1 MMAPL
6 DGDRA
11 LRLRSLAPT
20 APRTGTADARCTLPA
35 ALALGLALAAG
46 FAASGC
52 GGARP
57 PRETPSKLPI
67 EQALTR
73 IEAAPIRMR
82 GDAAWHEIARLEDAR
97 STGGG
102 RLQAL
107 LVDADPELRARAAR
121 ALGRIPLG
129 DEAEIEPSITLALCK
144 ALEDAEPAVRAE
156 AAFAL
161 GQRADP
167 ASAGLLLGY
176 MQDVDAH
183 VRARLVEAASKF
195 DHPALQTAVLRAL
208 PDPEESVRV
217 EAALGAARWK
227 REAADAA
234 AIDSALIAALRPLE
248 LPQAGEAPVGSAFAD
263 ALIYA
268 LARRQSEKGRGA
280 FLEHLSSPSTPARIH
295 SAKGLASLKP
305 DASIAASLRHALRDA
320 DWRVAYEAATA
331 LASSGDE
338 ASVDDLLRAVE
349 HPSAH
354 VRAAALGAL
363 GSFPQAR
370 ARSQAALERGL
381 LDISASVRAAALR
394 SLTLVVEPAS
404 ALVRVRAAAAD
415 ADAVVRRGAAQAA
428 AGLPGEAG
436 LSVLEELARDRN
448 LMVAG
453 AALEG
458 LGALPSERAR
468 DVLAQYVTHAD
479 DGLKLGAVQALRR
492 ATTSSDVPRYRQ
504 ALSQARSEIRSELA
518 CNVALS
524 LGGIGGE
531 DARELLEELLQDR
544 DMYVRQ
550 RAQEL
555 LREKFARE
563 TAYDKRPPLV
573 ASNRVPQA
581 GKDAP
586 LWTHNPLVV
595 IVTTRGEMV
604 FELFAE
610 EAPLHVHNLLELA
623 SRNAYD
629 GLSFHRVVPDFVVQ
643 GGDKRGDGNGGV
655 SWRGDSLRAEFSAR
669 KFERG
674 SLGMPRN
681 DDPDSGGSQIFV
693 THRATPHLDGRYTVF
708 GQLRAGFEVL
718 DLIEVGDRILD
729 VRPAR

>member
-1 MMAPL
+1 MQ
-6 DGDRA
+6 D
-11 LRLRSLAPT
+11 
-20 APRTGTADARCTLPA
+20 ADAL
-35 ALALGLALAAG
+35 
-46 FAASGC
+46 
-52 GGARP
+52 
-57 PRETPSKLPI
+57 
-67 EQALTR
+67 
-73 IEAAPIRMR
+73 
-82 GDAAWHEIARLEDAR
+82 
-97 STGGG
+97 
-102 RLQAL
+102 
-107 LVDADPELRARAAR
+107 
-121 ALGRIPLG
+121 
-129 DEAEIEPSITLALCK
+129 
-144 ALEDAEPAVRAE
+144 
-156 AAFAL
+156 
-161 GQRADP
+161 
-167 ASAGLLLGY
+167 
-176 MQDVDAH
+176 

-195 DHPALQTAVLRAL
+195 EHPALQTAVLRAL
-208 PDPEESVRV
+208 PDPDEAVRV
-217 EAALGAARWK
+217 EAALGVARWK
-227 REAADAA
+227 RDAPDAA
-234 AIDSALIAALRPLE
+234 SIDSALIAALRPLE
-248 LPQAGEAPVGSAFAD
+248 LPQAGEAPVGSAFTD
-263 ALIYA
+263 AVIYA

-280 FLEHLSSPSTPARIH
+280 FLEHLGSPSSAARIH

-305 DASIAASLRHALRDA
+305 DAQIAASLRDALRDT
-320 DWRVAYEAATA
+320 DWRVAYEAAVG
-331 LASSGDE
+331 LAQSGDE
-338 ASVDDLLRAVE
+338 ASVDELLRAVE
-349 HPSAH
+349 HASAH
-354 VRAAALGAL
+354 VRAAALSAL

-381 LDISASVRAAALR
+381 LDISASVRASALR
-394 SLTLVVEPAS
+394 SLTLVLEPAI

-428 AGLPGEAG
+428 AALPGEAG
-436 LSVLEELARDRN
+436 LGVLEELARDRN

-468 DVLAQYVTHAD
+468 DVLAQYVVHAD
-479 DGLKLGAVQALRR
+479 DGLKLGAVQALRP

-524 LGGIGGE
+524 LGGIGGD
-531 DARELLEELLQDR
+531 DARQLLEELLQDR
-544 DMYVRQ
+544 DLYVRR

-563 TAYDKRPPLV
+563 ADYDKRPPLS
-573 ASNRVPQA
+573 ASNSVPQP

-586 LWTHNPLVV
+586 LWTHAPLIV

-604 FELFAE
+604 FELFPE

-623 SRNAYD
+623 ARNAYD

-655 SWRGDSLRAEFSAR
+655 SWRGDSLRAEFSSR

-681 DDPDSGGSQIFV
+681 DDPDSGGSQLFV

-729 VRPAR
+729 VRPVR